1 MFLYQAAILVKWS
14 WLFLPISFLQ
24 EYFLEMSM
32 CEIKD
37 YMRNLFIALQRVHSF
52 EVIHRDVKPSNFLY
66 CRDTGRWEE
75 TWMIQILL
83 EQLYFLSSLFRKV
96 NKFNSYQSQNLSGVQ
111 NEAPSDCWCTIYFF
125 SAIGDYKIMSTK
137 QEYSSLFHEFFSSLT

>member
-1 MFLYQAAILVKWS
+1 MFLYQATILVKGS
-14 WLFLPISFLQ
+14 CYKLFLPISFLQ

-66 CRDTGRWEE
+66 CRDTGR
-75 TWMIQILL
+75 
-83 EQLYFLSSLFRKV
+83 
-96 NKFNSYQSQNLSGVQ
+96 
-111 NEAPSDCWCTIYFF
+111 
-125 SAIGDYKIMSTK
+125 
-137 QEYSSLFHEFFSSLT
+137 